1 MCADPTLSG
10 LTAGTDGGLLTGD
23 WQPAPDPAFDENGF
37 GLVDTTFEP
46 VLFFAVAF
54 AGATDPAEALP
65 TLTATD
71 GVLTGDLS
79 AFTAYYG
86 GSSFNQGAPKPDGGG
101 EAPIGT
107 IDPETGAYVLD
118 WNSQII
124 GGSFND
130 FVGVWHLEGTFT
142 PSSAN

>member
-1 MCADPTLSG
+1 MTLRTSFGSDLGEDDRLSIPLSRRAPT
-10 LTAGTDGGLLTGD
+10 
-23 WQPAPDPAFDENGF
+23 WRREQCHER
-37 GLVDTTFEP
+37 
-46 VLFFAVAF
+46 
-54 AGATDPAEALP
+54 
-65 TLTATD
+65 
-71 GVLTGDLS
+71 DLGPWA

-86 GSSFNQGAPKPDGGG
+86 NSSFNQGAPKPDGTG

-118 WNSQII
+118 WTSQIV

-142 PSSAN
+142 PGS